1 MAQKIKLELTAREA
15 KTLANALD
23 AEMAQLAKM
32 IKETSPIKDYLFHKH
47 LVEQYRIASK
57 ILGLIEEPYLV

>member
-15 KTLANALD
+15 KTLANAMD
-23 AEMAQLAKM
+23 AEVAYFIKM
-32 IKETSPIKDYLFHKH
+32 IKQTSPTKDYLFHKH
-47 LVEQYRIASK
+47 LVDQYNIASK